1 MNATTG
7 PSRFE
12 TTTFGWG
19 EELSLRA
26 GFGVGTGEL
35 YAFSTAAPRD
45 RRARGCY
52 ETETSILEHKL
63 HNSPQPRRPP
73 PPRRRGR
80 DERRQR
86 VVGVEAPAGRLL
98 LR

>member
-1 MNATTG
+1 MDATTG

-45 RRARGCY
+45 RRAKGCY
-52 ETETSILEHKL
+52 ETETRILKQVL

-80 DERRQR
+80 DEGRQR
-86 VVGVEAPAGRLL
+86 VI
-98 LR
+98 

>member
-26 GFGVGTGEL
+26 GFGIGVGTGEL

-52 ETETSILEHKL
+52 ETETSIIKHKL

-73 PPRRRGR
+73 PARSRRR
-80 DERRQR
+80 DEGRQR
-86 VVGVEAPAGRLL
+86 VI
-98 LR
+98 

>member
-1 MNATTG
+1 MKATTG

-12 TTTFGWG
+12 ITTFGWG

-35 YAFSTAAPRD
+35 YAFSTAASRD

-52 ETETSILEHKL
+52 ETETRILKQKL

-73 PPRRRGR
+73 PPRRRR
-80 DERRQR
+80 RHERRQR
-86 VVGVEAPAGRLL
+86 VI
-98 LR
+98 